1 MEGFNVDK
9 NGTLMVLIFIKFK
22 QKDEFLK
29 RIKDVKVQKLL
40 SGMLEF
46 DISQRI
52 TYKDALRMIVDLD

>member
-1 MEGFNVDK
+1 MEGFNVEK

>member
-1 MEGFNVDK
+1 MEGFNVEK
-9 NGTLMVLIFIKFK
+9 NGTLMVLILIKFK